1 MRHPSNHKSI
11 ETHRQVKLEICL
23 QLICLTVLHVLWR
36 AQQEIHKPY
45 IIVNDILVIVNN
57 VLMTVIN

>member
-1 MRHPSNHKSI
+1 MSPIDMFNGATCI
-11 ETHRQVKLEICL
+11 
-23 QLICLTVLHVLWR
+23 VLWR
-36 AQQEIHKPY
+36 AKQEIHKPY